1 MRINFVT
8 PSIVGR
14 RATSPQPTEVG
25 SARRVGAQTTGVPAR
40 PAQLSR
46 AGLDAIVSNVRAA
59 NVSVAPEPSVERRQ
73 SRRRGNDRR
82 KQQVAVLIDTRVD
95 QRRNS
100 RRRDED
106 DAPRRVDTQA

>member
-14 RATSPQPTEVG
+14 PTTNPQPREVE
-25 SARRVGAQTTGVPAR
+25 SARRVEAQTAGVAAR
-40 PAQLSR
+40 SAQSSTKS
-46 AGLDAIVSNVRAA
+46 ASA
-59 NVSVAPEPSVERRQ
+59 NAVVVPEPLVDRRQ

-100 RRRDED
+100 RRRDD
-106 DAPRRVDTQA
+106 DEAPRRVDIQA